1 MKRHI
6 FPLLFMFFLFTVSS
20 CLNDK
25 TVVTPQELPA
35 PELTDTLDLS
45 GWLTDSDQLFFYS
58 LKLVNG
64 RYLLIFES
72 GASIG
77 YSNIYR
83 YDLENQQLINL
94 DDLTWGDL
102 RSSTISIKGDELILM
117 RRAGAPLPQQE
128 VAIIGIPELEIRS
141 RIPIETTNYEHK
153 LTGSNLYFKQ
163 YGSSATINLREVDL
177 ESGEVRTAYQMNR
190 EYEKDFDLKIEWDFF
205 TSEDYGNAV
214 VTLDRFPEGGI
225 QLINFSLTES
235 AEIWRNPLVEFGES
249 DLKPYKVIAG
259 DDRVY
264 IFSKDKMSC
273 RDLSTGALLWS
284 EYTQAAQDEHNA
296 WLQGDKVFIVSDEK
310 IAAYSAVDG
319 VQIWSKP
326 KFQLGPVANLERYE
340 DYLFVNQVPFS
351 VEAGDALWTEP
362 VLWDEQDP
370 FSKIYNQPAVD
381 LEAGKIYYLIDFKL
395 YTVALPPFE

>member
-64 RYLLIFES
+64 RYLLIFEA

-83 YDLENQQLINL
+83 YDLENQQLIKL

-326 KFQLGPVANLERYE
+326 KFQLGPVANLERYG

-351 VEAGDALWTEP
+351 VETGDLLWTEP

-395 YTVALPPFE
+395 YTVALPPLE

>member
-1 MKRHI
+1 
-6 FPLLFMFFLFTVSS
+6 MFFLFTVSS

-102 RSSTISIKGDELILM
+102 RSSTISIKADELILM

-296 WLQGDKVFIVSDEK
+296 WLKGDKAFIVSDEK

-395 YTVALPPFE
+395 YTVALPPLE